1 MTLGNP
7 TELPSF
13 VLLQLGSRR
22 FALPSDNVTEL
33 APPVRLHVFPHRT
46 PMLAGVIVRR
56 GRIIPVYDVAPIL
69 IGREAPTKRFY
80 LVTMR
85 RFGNTQEPCA
95 IGVTGECE
103 LRNAE
108 MWPPQLGQAPYVAGV
123 LALDEGTVE
132 VLDLD
137 TLVGSA
143 PAPCGDVAAEA
154 EAQR

>member
-7 TELPSF
+7 TEVPSF

-22 FALPSDNVTEL
+22 FALPSENVAEL
-33 APPVRLHVFPHRT
+33 APPVRLHSFPHKT
-46 PMLAGVIVRR
+46 PMVAGVIVRR
-56 GRIIPVYDVAPIL
+56 GRIIPVYDVAPVL
-69 IGREAPTKRFY
+69 IGREAPVKRFY

-85 RFGNTQEPCA
+85 RLGDVQEPCA

-108 MWPPQLGQAPYVAGV
+108 LWPPQLGQPPYVAGI
-123 LALDEGTVE
+123 LALEEGAVE

-137 TLVGSA
+137 TLIGSA
-143 PAPCGDVAAEA
+143 PVPAGDAAA
-154 EAQR
+154 SEAQR

>member
-13 VLLQLGSRR
+13 VLLQLGNRR
-22 FALPSDNVTEL
+22 FALPSENVAEL
-33 APPVRLHVFPHRT
+33 APPVRLHAFPHRT
-46 PMLAGVIVRR
+46 PMVAGVIVRR
-56 GRIIPVYDVAPIL
+56 GRIIPVYDVAPVL

-80 LVTMR
+80 LVTIR
-85 RFGNTQEPCA
+85 RFGNKQEPCA

-108 MWPPQLGQAPYVAGV
+108 LWPPQLGQPPYVAGV

-137 TLVGSA
+137 ALVGA
-143 PAPCGDVAAEA
+143 GPVPAAAAEA
-154 EAQR
+154 EVQR

>member
-22 FALPSDNVTEL
+22 FALPSKNVAEL
-33 APPVRLHVFPHRT
+33 V
-46 PMLAGVIVRR
+46 AGVIVRR

-85 RFGNTQEPCA
+85 RFGNMLEPCA

-108 MWPPQLGQAPYVAGV
+108 LWPPQLGQAPYVAGV

-143 PAPCGDVAAEA
+143 PAPSGDVAAEA